1 MIGSAG
7 WTSGRL
13 ADLVAQGWPNL
24 GDVPRWMV
32 PAAREEQIVVVEALI
47 GLHFPAEHRRLLL
60 EQDGWSMTYGD
71 TASSSSVWRRSAAS
85 AMIVLRDGPRGLVD
99 FVPFASDGSRAL
111 IGYDRRVNPSPVV
124 MLDTTAT
131 DWSSAMLQGITFGDF
146 IDRLQT
152 SKALDSSTSYA
163 GPAT

>member
-1 MIGSAG
+1 
-7 WTSGRL
+7 
-13 ADLVAQGWPNL
+13 
-24 GDVPRWMV
+24 V
-32 PAAREEQIVVVEALI
+32 PAAREEQIVVVEALV

-71 TASSSSVWRRSAAS
+71 TDIHFSGVEEIRSQCQ
-85 AMIVLRDGPRGLVD
+85 IVLRDGPRGLVD